1 MFLVVVAGLA
11 YKGWQQTDDMADFAI
26 AGETLGPYVLGA
38 AFAATFFSAATFV
51 GYVAWSYD
59 FGYANIWIF
68 LALLF
73 ASPLALVLF
82 AKRVRE
88 INIGMGAVSLPD
100 WIGAYYNSQIMRV
113 GVAIAVLFNF
123 FYVGAQLTAGAQIFK
138 VLLGWN
144 YEIGLAFIVT
154 LVTLY
159 VLAGASYADIY
170 TDAVQAILMAILGIV
185 VFVSGF
191 WTLDA
196 NGLQLFGHM
205 TDQLAQQDPELVQP
219 VNENSI
225 IYYSGIAIFAVFFLE
240 FAFSAQPQLFNKVLA
255 LDDPENLRKMIGTY
269 LVLTVAF
276 LLVIFGGFYLRV
288 LNPGVEAADQSIF
301 LYVEQYFPPLVAAF
315 LGLVILSAALS
326 TTDGL
331 YIVVSTAIANDI
343 FLKFLVAEDYVEM
356 DDERAEQVSHYIF
369 QATVLLTGIIGYL
382 LVLDPPAYIGE
393 LIWVGIGGV
402 AAATV
407 APVLFGIYL
416 PNFVTR
422 KAAISSLVFGVSGY
436 LLISQLLD
444 IRSIFVQGSAA
455 VVVSMVIMLA
465 VSAVTEQEPGVAGN
479 NVASSAT
486 TGPTTEATAQPI
498 DD

>member
-1 MFLVVVAGLA
+1 
-11 YKGWQQTDDMADFAI
+11 
-26 AGETLGPYVLGA
+26 
-38 AFAATFFSAATFV
+38 
-51 GYVAWSYD
+51 
-59 FGYANIWIF
+59 
-68 LALLF
+68 
-73 ASPLALVLF
+73 
-82 AKRVRE
+82 
-88 INIGMGAVSLPD
+88 
-100 WIGAYYNSQIMRV
+100 
-113 GVAIAVLFNF
+113 
-123 FYVGAQLTAGAQIFK
+123 
-138 VLLGWN
+138 LLGWN

-185 VFVSGF
+185 VFVSEF

-343 FLKFLVAEDYVEM
+343 FLKFLVAEEYVEM
-356 DDERAEQVSHYIF
+356 DEERAEQVSHYIF

-422 KAAISSLVFGVSGY
+422 RAAISSLVFGVSGY
-436 LLISQLLD
+436 FLISQLFD

-455 VVVSMVIMLA
+455 VVVSMVVMLV
-465 VSAVTEQEPGVAGN
+465 VSAVTEQEPGGAGD

-486 TGPTTEATAQPI
+486 TGSATEAAAQPT